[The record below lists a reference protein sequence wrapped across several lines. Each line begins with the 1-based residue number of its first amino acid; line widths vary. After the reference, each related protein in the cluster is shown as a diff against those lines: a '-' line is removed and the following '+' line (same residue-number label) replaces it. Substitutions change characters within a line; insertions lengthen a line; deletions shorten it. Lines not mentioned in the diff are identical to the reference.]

1 MNSNPSFFKRTL
13 LALLSVLAVVFMAST
28 LISSWQNPQPQTR
41 LDLLQ
46 TDLILQSS
54 QLAAGEPLYPIAEIL
69 VGTVESD
76 TKPSPRSSPNVTAN
90 PVNNSGNSSPTNS
103 ANIYAAAL
111 SHYQET
117 RQINQ
122 TSQERLITALNAESN
137 NQGDRPQDLTNSEN
151 DPELN
156 NSRLNNLK
164 KEIAQKQALIRDLDL
179 RIGLLQVATGQV
191 KAATQTWANIPP
203 TNLPEQISQQY
214 GKQNTGQNNQQIG
227 QLIGQ
232 QGLNQPDTTGLV
244 AEILG
249 GLWQEPPRVYP
260 RSEKLLKI
268 NLDGWYQTQAL
279 TRFYQAVQRPDLM
292 PVVTA
297 TAQAQAVNATMRLLA
312 VVSVPLVGGLLGALL
327 WLGLLV
333 QWVVRRSASPLT
345 FKLDNQLDESLTAIS
360 TSNDTESVTTTNPPK
375 TSATDIVRQQWLVP
389 WDGET
394 VWQVMVLWFTAFV
407 LMSELVLPLGLL
419 ILGIRVKQGDNYTV
433 QALFVLIPYLL
444 SVAPMIP
451 LIWASLRQYQPL
463 PEPWLR
469 LYPLRWRWV
478 LWGIGG
484 YVAAVPLVLL
494 VSTLSQTWL
503 NGQGGGNP
511 LLPIL
516 VDSRAGLAK
525 FLLWLTLGVAA
536 PFFEEYLF
544 RGFLLPSLVRFMP
557 VWAALGVSGFGFAL
571 AHLNIADLLPL
582 TTLGI
587 ILGFVYMRSRNL
599 LAPMLMHC
607 LWNSGSFIALIA
619 LGGN

>member
-1 MNSNPSFFKRTL
+1 MNHNPSFFKRTL
-13 LALLSVLAVVFMAST
+13 LSLLSILAVVFIANT

-54 QLAAGEPLYPIAEIL
+54 QLAADEPLHPLAEIL
-69 VGTVESD
+69 VGTATAD
-76 TKPSPRSSPNVTAN
+76 LPNN
-90 PVNNSGNSSPTNS
+90 KSENNNSNIANGTSISISSS
-103 ANIYAAAL
+103 IYAAAL

-122 TSQERLITALNAESN
+122 ANQQRLIASLTDANNDLANAEN
-137 NQGDRPQDLTNSEN
+137 NVPNE
-151 DPELN
+151 
-156 NSRLNNLK
+156 SRLKYLT
-164 KEIAQKQALIRDLDL
+164 KEIAQKQQLIRDLDL

-191 KAATQTWANIPP
+191 KSAMKTWQSIVL
-203 TNLPEQISQQY
+203 NLSDQDT
-214 GKQNTGQNNQQIG
+214 KLNNNQP
-227 QLIGQ
+227 
-232 QGLNQPDTTGLV
+232 NTTVLV
-244 AEILG
+244 AEILS
-249 GLWQEPPRVYP
+249 GLWQEPPQISL
-260 RSEKLLKI
+260 RSEKLIKL

-292 PVVTA
+292 PEVTA
-297 TAQAQAVNATMRLLA
+297 AAQTQAASATMRLLA
-312 VVSVPLVGGLLGALL
+312 VVSVPLVGGLLGTVL

-333 QWVVRRSASPLT
+333 QWLIKRGASPLT
-345 FKLDNQLDESLTAIS
+345 FKFDSRFDGKFDDSVTATSRNNNDTSDNGTSDE
-360 TSNDTESVTTTNPPK
+360 TESVTTTIQPQ
-375 TSATDIVRQQWLVP
+375 TSATEIVRQQWFVP
-389 WDGET
+389 WGGET

-444 SVAPMIP
+444 SVSPMLP
-451 LIWASLRQYQPL
+451 LIWASLRQYRPL
-463 PEPWLR
+463 SEPWFR
-469 LYPLRWRWV
+469 LHPLRWHWI

-557 VWAALGVSGFGFAL
+557 VWAALGISGFGFAL

-587 ILGFVYMRSRNL
+587 ILGFVYLRSRNL

>member
-1 MNSNPSFFKRTL
+1 M
-13 LALLSVLAVVFMAST
+13 
-28 LISSWQNPQPQTR
+28 
-41 LDLLQ
+41 
-46 TDLILQSS
+46 
-54 QLAAGEPLYPIAEIL
+54 
-69 VGTVESD
+69 
-76 TKPSPRSSPNVTAN
+76 
-90 PVNNSGNSSPTNS
+90 
-103 ANIYAAAL
+103 
-111 SHYQET
+111 
-117 RQINQ
+117 
-122 TSQERLITALNAESN
+122 
-137 NQGDRPQDLTNSEN
+137 
-151 DPELN
+151 
-156 NSRLNNLK
+156 
-164 KEIAQKQALIRDLDL
+164 
-179 RIGLLQVATGQV
+179 LQVTNGQV

-214 GKQNTGQNNQQIG
+214 GKQNNQPNN
-227 QLIGQ
+227 Q

-292 PVVTA
+292 PAVTA
-297 TAQAQAVNATMRLLA
+297 TAQAQAINATMRLLA

-333 QWVVRRSASPLT
+333 QWVVKRSASPLT
-345 FKLDNQLDESLTAIS
+345 FKLDNKPDDKLDDSLTATN
-360 TSNDTESVTTTNPPK
+360 TSNETESVTTTNQPK

-407 LMSELVLPLGLL
+407 LMSELVLPLSLL

-444 SVAPMIP
+444 SVSPMIP

-484 YVAAVPLVLL
+484 YIAAVPLVLL